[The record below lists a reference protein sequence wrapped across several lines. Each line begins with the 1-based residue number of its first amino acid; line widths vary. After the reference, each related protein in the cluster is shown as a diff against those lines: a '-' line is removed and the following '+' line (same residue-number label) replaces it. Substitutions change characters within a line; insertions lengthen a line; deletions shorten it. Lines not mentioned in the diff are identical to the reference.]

1 MKTKKKFPSYNID
14 SPKYQSLLILYDNL
28 AYQDAAF
35 LANQIIIES
44 FNDYIVNKG
53 IDGKLL
59 ICQQASLHKISAGT
73 DDLERIR
80 EMMAELY
87 IVQTYNIAELFFKE
101 FNKEYQAI
109 HKIKAWKT
117 TKRIGNSDKNL
128 DPLNQLLNNINK
140 SKKRTLKSFHNIYLL
155 ITIGC

>member
-59 ICQQASLHKISAGT
+59 IC
-73 DDLERIR
+73 
-80 EMMAELY
+80 
-87 IVQTYNIAELFFKE
+87 
-101 FNKEYQAI
+101 
-109 HKIKAWKT
+109 
-117 TKRIGNSDKNL
+117 
-128 DPLNQLLNNINK
+128 
-140 SKKRTLKSFHNIYLL
+140 
-155 ITIGC
+155 